1 MKTRSDTTEDNSS
14 PADLNP
20 SRTLILPA
28 NASDAARFLVL
39 PNPTTGACNR
49 YFFCP
54 RAGLYELTAVSSPP
68 AQPRSVLL
76 TPSDYGS
83 SQPPQP
89 PKTKGAVTRNAE
101 LLVATPFDVMFL
113 LLSILAP
120 APTTGSGDPAQRK
133 QNLFQ
138 PLDDILDSQ
147 EDLPPHLRLVLYDTS
162 FRPTLEQ
169 RAEAVCDTMEAG
181 DQKLYRFSET
191 KLLREL
197 LGKAERMIAQ
207 GLPASLEQRFVRKEL
222 EPPLM
227 SVKRGEETAPTI
239 EPVGENGTPST
250 VESSSSSN
258 SVDSNGSGL
267 SSSSAGGISTPFT
280 PASTVDGSATQPD
293 PTARLLRLRV
303 ALSFMLH
310 AYVPPHLA
318 ARIRDILASGDSPI
332 DFTPLDERLKQLAEL
347 RAQAIRSQ
355 SDLFRKRDAD
365 DDYGSGTS
373 RKKRRKEE
381 EEGMKKKKASESR
394 GVRELKKVD
403 TTGMKKMS
411 DFFKKKT

>member
-1 MKTRSDTTEDNSS
+1 MKTRSDTTDENSS
-14 PADLNP
+14 TGDSNR

-39 PNPTTGACNR
+39 PNPSTGACNR

-68 AQPRSVLL
+68 AQPRSVLI
-76 TPSDYGS
+76 TPTE
-83 SQPPQP
+83 SQSRCQ
-89 PKTKGAVTRNAE
+89 TKGAIARNAE
-101 LLVATPFDVMFL
+101 VLVATPFDVMFL
-113 LLSILAP
+113 MLPILAP
-120 APTTGSGDPAQRK
+120 APVSGDNAQTKR
-133 QNLFQ
+133 LFQ
-138 PLDDILDSQ
+138 PLDDIWDSQ
-147 EDLPPHLRLVLYDTS
+147 EDLPSHLRFMLYDAS

-197 LGKAERMIAQ
+197 VRKAERMVAQ

-227 SVKRGEETAPTI
+227 SVKRGEETTLTI
-239 EPVGENGTPST
+239 EPVGENGTPAT
-250 VESSSSSN
+250 VQSSSS
-258 SVDSNGSGL
+258 DSADSTRSTST
-267 SSSSAGGISTPFT
+267 SSSTSAGGTSTPIT
-280 PASTVDGSATQPD
+280 PLSTVDAPAAQPD
-293 PTARLLRLRV
+293 PATRLLRLRV
-303 ALSFMLH
+303 ALFFMLH

-318 ARIRDILASGDSPI
+318 ARIKDILASSESPI
-332 DFTPLDERLKQLAEL
+332 DFTPLDERLKQLEEL
-347 RAQAIRSQ
+347 RAEAINSQ

-365 DDYGSGTS
+365 DDYSGVSS
-373 RKKRRKEE
+373 RRKRRKEE
-381 EEGMKKKKASESR
+381 EEEKKKKKATESR

-403 TTGMKKMS
+403 TSGMKKMS